1 MLMAT
6 KYSIKEN
13 SFRIGCGRYLQGS
26 GIISTVAD
34 EVIRLGCR
42 KAYVLGGKTALSL
55 TRAQIEESISAA
67 GLTAIFHTYLGFCCQ
82 DTCAE
87 IMDSDEFKSCD
98 VVIGVGGGN
107 LMDAAKYCAVLSG
120 KPVINIPTSSAT
132 CAAFTPLS
140 VCYTRDGRTVGTTHH
155 KIEVNCVIA
164 DTAILCKQPV
174 RLLLAGVYDSIAKIY
189 ELRQRMQG
197 ISVDDGDIGLYSS
210 YHMSEFAADFLNERL
225 EACVED
231 TDKGLDSKLNSDAA
245 WVLIALT
252 GVISGLAR
260 GSNQTA
266 IAHKVYESLRALF
279 PASVYPFLHGEM
291 VGMGLIVQIAY
302 NREGDP
308 EQFRARMKR
317 LGMPVR
323 LSDIGVEPT
332 DDNLSLLR
340 EKILASTAMAG
351 TDAEE
356 QARFAEALKLLI

>member
-1 MLMAT
+1 MAT

-26 GIISTVAD
+26 GMIASVAD
-34 EVIRLGCR
+34 EIIRLGCR
-42 KAYVLGGKTALSL
+42 KPFVMGGKTALSL
-55 TRAQIEESISAA
+55 TRAQIEKSLSAA
-67 GLTAIFHTYLGFCCQ
+67 ELSAIFHTYQGFCCQ
-82 DTCAE
+82 EVCAE
-87 IMDSDEFKSCD
+87 IMDSYEFKSCD

-155 KIEVNCVIA
+155 KTEVNCVIV
-164 DTAILCKQPV
+164 DTAIICKQPV

-197 ISVDDGDIGLYSS
+197 VSVDDGDIGLYSS
-210 YHMSEFAADFLNERL
+210 YHISEFAADFLNERL

-231 TDKGLDSKLNSDAA
+231 TEKGIESKLVCDTA

-279 PASVYPFLHGEM
+279 PASVYSWMHGEM

-308 EQFRARMKR
+308 EEFRERMKR

-332 DDNLSLLR
+332 DENLSLLC

-356 QARFAEALKLLI
+356 QARFADALRLLI